1 MLRCLYP
8 AYDWKSVPER
18 GVIVDVGCGLG
29 HVSLDIAS
37 VRPDLRFIL
46 EDRAVVLQDTDKV
59 CNINCNVS
67 S

>member
-1 MLRCLYP
+1 MLRRLYA

-37 VRPDLRFIL
+37 VRPDLSFIL
-46 EDRAVVLQDTDKV
+46 EDRPVVLQDTEKV
-59 CNINCNVS
+59 CDMICNVS

>member
-1 MLRCLYP
+1 MLRCLYS

-37 VRPDLRFIL
+37 VRPDLIFIL

>member
-1 MLRCLYP
+1 MLRCLYL

-37 VRPDLRFIL
+37 VRPDLTFIL
-46 EDRAVVLQDTDKV
+46 EDRAVVLQDTEKV
-59 CNINCNVS
+59 CNIICDTS